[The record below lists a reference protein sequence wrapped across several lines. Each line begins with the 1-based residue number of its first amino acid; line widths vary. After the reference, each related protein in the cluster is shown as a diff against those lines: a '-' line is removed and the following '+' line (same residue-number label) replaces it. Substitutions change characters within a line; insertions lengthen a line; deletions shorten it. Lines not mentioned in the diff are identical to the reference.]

1 MYHCKFLFI
10 YFIYFVVVSC
20 AHKNM
25 YMYYRTTAPK
35 WKFLNNIFENS
46 VKNAIFNLLS
56 ERARRARMREERQ
69 WLMASGEFVPD
80 ELKMSFN
87 KEEEN
92 KDSDTERRPAS
103 TRNKTTI
110 EGEDIGL
117 EDRDED
123 LYTGMFKGRDL

>member
-1 MYHCKFLFI
+1 MKTCTHTYK
-10 YFIYFVVVSC
+10 
-20 AHKNM
+20 
-25 YMYYRTTAPK
+25 TTVPK
-35 WKFLNNIFENS
+35 WKVLSKLKIGLKS
-46 VKNAIFNLLS
+46 VFFFNLLS

-103 TRNKTTI
+103 TRNKTTM

-117 EDRDED
+117 EERDED
-123 LYTGMFKGRDL
+123 LYTGMFKGKDL

>member
-1 MYHCKFLFI
+1 MLKD
-10 YFIYFVVVSC
+10 V
-20 AHKNM
+20 
-25 YMYYRTTAPK
+25 
-35 WKFLNNIFENS
+35 
-46 VKNAIFNLLS
+46 IFNLLT

-92 KDSDTERRPAS
+92 RDSDTERRPAS
-103 TRNKTTI
+103 TRNKTAM

-117 EDRDED
+117 EERDED
-123 LYTGMFKGRDL
+123 LYTGMFKGRDSTDVIFHRTAAVCCQQYRETARDRESL